1 MSKLIIVSHRLPY
14 TCSIDKG
21 QVQLKP
27 SVGGLATG
35 LMPLLQQNAVWIGWH
50 GYTQRLSKAEAKQID
65 RELAER
71 HCRALPLPVEKQKVF
86 YNDVANGII
95 WPLYHYHADH
105 LPMHLAG
112 WETYEEI
119 NRLYADF
126 ICQHTEPGDVV
137 WIHDYHLQVLPQ
149 MLRERHLKVKIGFF
163 LHIPFPS
170 YEIFRILPWREEI
183 LEGILG
189 ADLVGFH
196 TNSYGQYFRDAVEKI
211 LGLESSEEGIVLDKR
226 HVEIDAFPLGVDFQ
240 QWAQLANSDASS
252 ILASSLQ
259 NLKAE
264 HPFHRFLLSVDRL
277 DYTKGLPR
285 KLLAFER
292 LLEQHQE
299 LRGLVSLVQI
309 APPSRDAV
317 AAYGRYRKQVEEL
330 VGRINGRYGLPGYQP
345 VQYIARSF
353 SSEEIS
359 LLYPI
364 TDVMVVTPLRDGM
377 NLVAKEFIA
386 SRADEDGV
394 LVLSELAGAA
404 AELTEALQVNPF
416 DIDKT
421 AAVFFEAV
429 TMDGEERRMRMRAM
443 RAKIKN
449 FDTHSWAETFIE
461 RLQQIEEKI
470 EEFDYM
476 LPKDLALALFEK
488 QQRLTI
494 FIDYETALS
503 GSSDLDEASAPDSQT
518 KMLLTRLAHLEQ
530 CEVHLLSDRSKNE
543 LAQWFGPG
551 PAPLYLHSECGAWTT
566 APKSEEAH
574 SDLLS
579 QPGLEEYLNKA
590 TQIFEDYARRTPGL
604 LLQKKAASVMCY
616 YRLTE
621 LTRGERAIQR
631 LRELLASQIP
641 LDSFDIIAG
650 KRFLELRLKDAKKDR
665 VVAERAKVQQP
676 FEHLL
681 LIGDD
686 LDRSL
691 NSLGDEVARDSTSVL
706 IGARQSRSPALRL
719 RSSEALL
726 EMLRYLELFL
736 SSGNRS
742 NISSRK
748 SSSQKAEGISFM
760 PLL

>member
-21 QVQLKP
+21 QIELKP

-35 LMPLLQQNAVWIGWH
+35 LMPLLQKDAIWIGWH
-50 GYTQRLSKAEAKQID
+50 GYTQRLSKAESKLI
-65 RELAER
+65 EKEFSER
-71 HCRALPLPVEKQKVF
+71 HCLPLPLPVEKQKIF

-105 LPMHLAG
+105 LPMHLHG
-112 WETYEEI
+112 WEIYEEI

-126 ICQHTEPGDVV
+126 IAEHAEPGDVV

-189 ADLVGFH
+189 SDLVGFH
-196 TNSYGQYFRDAVEKI
+196 TESYGQYFRDAVEKI
-211 LGLESSEEGIVLDKR
+211 LGLQSQEDCIALDKR
-226 HVEIDAFPLGVDFQ
+226 RVEIAAFPLGVDFQ
-240 QWAQLANSDASS
+240 QWAELANRDASS

-330 VGRINGRYGLPGYQP
+330 VGRINGKYGLPGYQP

-386 SRADEDGV
+386 SRTDEDGV

-404 AELTEALQVNPF
+404 AELGEALQVNPF

-429 TMDGEERRMRMRAM
+429 TMDAEERKMRMRAM
-443 RAKIKN
+443 RAKIQN
-449 FDTHSWAETFIE
+449 FDTHSWAQTFIE
-461 RLQQIEEKI
+461 RLSRIEEKSD
-470 EEFDYM
+470 EREYV
-476 LPKDLALALFEK
+476 LPKDLALTLFE
-488 QQRLTI
+488 QRHRLVI
-494 FIDYETALS
+494 FIDYESALN
-503 GSSDLDEASAPDSQT
+503 GGADLDETGAPDAQT
-518 KMLLTRLAHLEQ
+518 KMLLTRLARLDQ
-530 CEVHLLSDRSKNE
+530 CEIHLISERSKTE
-543 LAQWFGPG
+543 LAQWFAPG
-551 PAPLYLHSECGAWTT
+551 PLYLHSEYGAWTM
-566 APKSEEAH
+566 PPGSEEA
-574 SDLLS
+574 SSRLLS
-579 QPGLEEYLNKA
+579 DPNLRETLEKA
-590 TQIFEDYARRTPGL
+590 GQIFEDYARRTPGVL
-604 LLQKKAASVMCY
+604 IQKKSASVMCY

-631 LRELLASQIP
+631 LRELLTSQLP
-641 LDSFDIIAG
+641 MDCFDLVAG
-650 KRFLELRLKDAKKDR
+650 KRYLELRLREARKDR
-665 VVAERAKVQQP
+665 IVAERAAHQQP
-676 FEHLL
+676 FEYLL

-686 LDRSL
+686 LDASL
-691 NSLGDEVARDSTSVL
+691 PHHEQTLNVL
-706 IGARQSRSPALRL
+706 VGSRKSQTRIQL
-719 RSSEALL
+719 RSSDALL
-726 EMLRYLELFL
+726 EMLRYLELF
-736 SSGNRS
+736 
-742 NISSRK
+742 ISSDSLPAQTSRI
-748 SSSQKAEGISFM
+748 SSAQKAEGISFM

>member
-14 TCSIDKG
+14 TCSIEKG
-21 QVQLKP
+21 QLQLKP

-50 GYTQRLSKAEAKQID
+50 GYTQRLSKAESRQID
-65 RELAER
+65 KELAAR
-71 HCRALPLPVEKQKVF
+71 HCLALPLPIEKQKVF

-112 WETYEEI
+112 WEVYEEI

-126 ICQHTEPGDVV
+126 ISQHAEPGDVV

-149 MLRERHLKVKIGFF
+149 MLRERNLKVKIGFF

-170 YEIFRILPWREEI
+170 YEVFRILPWREEI

-196 TNSYGQYFRDAVEKI
+196 TDSYGQYFRDAVAKI
-211 LGLESSEEGIVLDKR
+211 LGIESSEEGISLNKR
-226 HVEIDAFPLGVDFQ
+226 HIEVDAFPLGVDFQ
-240 QWAQLANSDASS
+240 QWAQLAQSDASS

-386 SRADEDGV
+386 SRSDEDGV

-404 AELTEALQVNPF
+404 AELSEALQVNPF

-429 TMDGEERRMRMRAM
+429 TMEADERRMRMRAM
-443 RAKIKN
+443 RSKIAD
-449 FDTHSWAETFIE
+449 FDTHSWAQTFVE
-461 RLQQIEEKI
+461 RLRQVEEKI
-470 EEFDYM
+470 EECEYI
-476 LPKDLALALFEK
+476 LPKDLALALFERR
-488 QQRLTI
+488 QRLVI
-494 FIDYETALS
+494 FIDYESALHA
-503 GSSDLDEASAPDSQT
+503 GSEADEIGGLDPQSKA
-518 KMLLTRLAHLEQ
+518 LLTRLGRLEL
-530 CEVHLLSDRSKNE
+530 CEVHLLSERSKSE
-543 LAQWFGPG
+543 VSQWFVSGQS
-551 PAPLYLHSECGAWTT
+551 PLYLHSEAGAWTSK
-566 APKSEEAH
+566 PNGEEAH
-574 SDLLS
+574 SELLLS
-579 QPGLEEYLNKA
+579 QPELRGYLEKA
-590 TQIFEDYARRTPGL
+590 TQIFEDYARRTPGVL
-604 LLQKKAASVMCY
+604 LEKKGASLMCY

-621 LTRGERAIQR
+621 LSRGERAIQR

-641 LDSFDIIAG
+641 LESFELIAG
-650 KRFLELRLKDAKKDR
+650 KRSLELKLKEAKKDR
-665 VVAERAKVQQP
+665 IVANRAQDQGP

-691 NSLGDEVARDSTSVL
+691 GHGPERAEPFTQVL
-706 IGARQSRSPALRL
+706 IGSRKNRSPALRL

-736 SSGNRS
+736 SSDKTIGL
-742 NISSRK
+742 SSRK
-748 SSSQKAEGISFM
+748 PSSQKAEGISFL